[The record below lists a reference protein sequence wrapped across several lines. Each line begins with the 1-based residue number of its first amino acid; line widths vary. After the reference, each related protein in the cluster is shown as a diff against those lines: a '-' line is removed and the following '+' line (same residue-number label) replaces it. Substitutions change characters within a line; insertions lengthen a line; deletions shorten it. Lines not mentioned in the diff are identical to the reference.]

1 MDPIQTALNVSKSE
15 VADQAIGDSISNDL
29 AERSFGDQFKSVP
42 EFESAKA
49 QCTRLISSKVLD
61 TDKSLFQEDAG
72 RTIRIG
78 RVVCRSEAELSLRSG
93 CNGMRRQADQPGHCQ
108 LKQPI
113 VGTELPAGGDTKQ
126 GGTISVAIIS
136 LLRFEEI
143 PILESKPQAAV
154 NGPTRNANDSRQIGR
169 AHV

>member
-29 AERSFGDQFKSVP
+29 AERPFGDQFKSVP

-49 QCTRLISSKVLD
+49 QCTRLTSKVLD
-61 TDKSLFQEDAG
+61 TDKSLFQEDAD
-72 RTIRIG
+72 RAIRIG

-93 CNGMRRQADQPGHCQ
+93 CNGMRRQADQPRHCQ

-143 PILESKPQAAV
+143 PILESKPQAAI
-154 NGPTRNANDSRQIGR
+154 NAPTRNANDSRR
-169 AHV
+169 R